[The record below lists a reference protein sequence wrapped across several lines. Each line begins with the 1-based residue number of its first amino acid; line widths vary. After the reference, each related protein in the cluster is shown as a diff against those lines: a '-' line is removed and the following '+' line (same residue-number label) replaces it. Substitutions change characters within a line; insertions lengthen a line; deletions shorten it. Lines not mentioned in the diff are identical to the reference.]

1 MASLNLNV
9 TSTILFIK
17 NDNNSFFHSRDIS
30 YSIKIYL
37 NAEADATDI
46 PNATL
51 IIGPVADLN
60 FNFVSTF
67 IN

>member
-37 NAEADATDI
+37 NAEAGATDVL
-46 PNATL
+46 NATL